1 MATKNICY
9 LSLKDKQRDIQL
21 QKHKNRNQHKNLHR
35 HAKNEQ
41 NPFISS
47 KDMNVKRLSLPGLD

>member
-9 LSLKDKQRDIQL
+9 LSLKDKQREIQL
-21 QKHKNRNQHKNLHR
+21 QKHENRNQHKNLHR

-47 KDMNVKRLSLPGLD
+47 KVMNV

>member
-1 MATKNICY
+1 MVTKNRCY
-9 LSLKDKQRDIQL
+9 LRLKDKQREIEL
-21 QKHKNRNQHKNLHR
+21 KKYENRNQHQNLHR

-47 KDMNVKRLSLPGLD
+47 KVMNV

>member
-9 LSLKDKQRDIQL
+9 LSLKDKQREIQL
-21 QKHKNRNQHKNLHR
+21 QKYENRNLHQNLHR

-41 NPFISS
+41 NPLISL
-47 KDMNVKRLSLPGLD
+47 KDMNV

>member
-9 LSLKDKQRDIQL
+9 LTLKDKQREIQL
-21 QKHKNRNQHKNLHR
+21 QKHKNQNQHKNLHR
-35 HAKNEQ
+35 HAKNEP

-47 KDMNVKRLSLPGLD
+47 KVMNV

>member
-9 LSLKDKQRDIQL
+9 LSLKDKQREIQL
-21 QKHKNRNQHKNLHR
+21 QKHKNRNQHQNLHR

-41 NPFISS
+41 NPLITS
-47 KDMNVKRLSLPGLD
+47 KDMDV

>member
-9 LSLKDKQRDIQL
+9 LSLKDKQREIQL
-21 QKHKNRNQHKNLHR
+21 QKHENRNRRKNLHW

-41 NPFISS
+41 NPMITS
-47 KDMNVKRLSLPGLD
+47 KDMDV